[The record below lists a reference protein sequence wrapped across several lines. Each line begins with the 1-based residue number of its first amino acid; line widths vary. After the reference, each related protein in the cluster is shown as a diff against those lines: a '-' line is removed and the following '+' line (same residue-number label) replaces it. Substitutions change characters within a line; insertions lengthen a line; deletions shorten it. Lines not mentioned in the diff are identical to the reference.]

1 MKKMT
6 QYPHISKIVSI
17 LFVSF
22 VVLFI
27 YIFRSEFYTG
37 IEGSMIRIVS
47 LDKNN
52 EEALGHY
59 QDLRNIKING
69 SNVDMNQSMVETDQ
83 THLMTTG
90 TRGII
95 MEGPNQEVRF
105 PISSVSTLS
114 FDYVSGSYHGII
126 QIYIDDQLIEEIDT
140 YTEYYHTNYYYNDLS
155 TGIGISRH
163 NIGWY
168 LAVMVTVFAGVY
180 LIKHNLWKNDHF
192 KWKLMLIGI
201 LTIGLYGVL
210 KIISQFYHGNSIH
223 WLTSTFSIHSVIV
236 GVGLIGVF
244 LLINSTVLEVLLKH
258 YVEWLRVVY
267 LGIPFFVLYLL
278 QAAWSTYQDIASPFF
293 MINILLISMV
303 IVVLSLFLTSIRMA
317 SVVLVAIAYG
327 TSIIN
332 KILIDTRN
340 IPLQSY
346 HLRQVQDGLNVA
358 DTVVIE
364 LNHQVIIM
372 TLFSTLF
379 LMGIIS
385 LPLKRQTIPQIK
397 TWQLSLVGV
406 VSLLLL
412 PFMTTTVTSQVET
425 EFYFWRMANSYAE
438 KGFLFSFIELYNRS
452 KITEPDNYSIA
463 KAEEILQEYPDNL
476 ATGLQP
482 NIVLIQNE
490 SLYDFNSFEGM
501 ELMPNPFVHMHRAAE
516 EGIAGDL
523 TVSVYGGGTANSEY
537 EVLSSHAL
545 SIFPPGTFPFQQ
557 LLNKSN
563 RRPSIATELANQ
575 GYKTIGMHPQ
585 TLTNYNRDNAW
596 MNLGINETYF
606 TDSTPDIAS
615 FVEYDHVR
623 NYVSDA
629 TLYQGTMNLI
639 NDREEPIFSFVATMQ
654 GHGGYDQPEA
664 NQEVL
669 VNGDADLLQESVY
682 FSTMKES
689 DEGFGQLMDQ
699 LNQSDEPTIVMMYG
713 DHQPTLSD
721 EFYNKYMPGAEI
733 PYQYK
738 TNYVIWANF
747 DLPEK
752 DYGTISPN
760 YLMPVLLDVLSET
773 DYALDVNSFYQFLL
787 EAMDTMPVM
796 TTWGYYDPNTD
807 EYIENPVDDEV
818 FSQYS
823 SLQYYR
829 AIDKRYPIEPTEN

>member
-1 MKKMT
+1 M
-6 QYPHISKIVSI
+6 
-17 LFVSF
+17 
-22 VVLFI
+22 
-27 YIFRSEFYTG
+27 
-37 IEGSMIRIVS
+37 
-47 LDKNN
+47 
-52 EEALGHY
+52 
-59 QDLRNIKING
+59 
-69 SNVDMNQSMVETDQ
+69 
-83 THLMTTG
+83 
-90 TRGII
+90 
-95 MEGPNQEVRF
+95 
-105 PISSVSTLS
+105 
-114 FDYVSGSYHGII
+114 
-126 QIYIDDQLIEEIDT
+126 
-140 YTEYYHTNYYYNDLS
+140 
-155 TGIGISRH
+155 
-163 NIGWY
+163 
-168 LAVMVTVFAGVY
+168 
-180 LIKHNLWKNDHF
+180 
-192 KWKLMLIGI
+192 
-201 LTIGLYGVL
+201 
-210 KIISQFYHGNSIH
+210 
-223 WLTSTFSIHSVIV
+223 
-236 GVGLIGVF
+236 
-244 LLINSTVLEVLLKH
+244 
-258 YVEWLRVVY
+258 
-267 LGIPFFVLYLL
+267 
-278 QAAWSTYQDIASPFF
+278 
-293 MINILLISMV
+293 
-303 IVVLSLFLTSIRMA
+303 
-317 SVVLVAIAYG
+317 
-327 TSIIN
+327 
-332 KILIDTRN
+332 
-340 IPLQSY
+340 
-346 HLRQVQDGLNVA
+346 
-358 DTVVIE
+358 
-364 LNHQVIIM
+364 
-372 TLFSTLF
+372 
-379 LMGIIS
+379 MGIIS
-385 LPLKRQTIPQIK
+385 LPLKRQTIPK
-397 TWQLSLVGV
+397 LKRWQASLTGAVA
-406 VSLLLL
+406 LLLL

-452 KITEPDNYSIA
+452 KITEPDNYSIT

-476 ATGLQP
+476 ASGLQP

-807 EYIENPVDDEV
+807 EYVENPVDDEV

-823 SLQYYR
+823 ILQYYR
-829 AIDKRYPIEPTEN
+829 AIDKRYLIEPTEN